1 MTIPIYIRCFIT
13 LAFVA
18 LIIILSVTPGESET
32 SDSIFV
38 WLVAITPSL
47 LQKFLHVSC
56 YAVLTFLIVWSLELF
71 GSMLLR
77 SGLAFILAVGLGT
90 ALEWFQT
97 MVPGRFGTLGD
108 ILLNG
113 LGALA
118 GLILAGLL
126 L

>member
-1 MTIPIYIRCFIT
+1 MTVPVFFRCFIT
-13 LAFVA
+13 LAFA
-18 LIIILSVTPGESET
+18 SLIIILSVTPDKSET
-32 SDSIFV
+32 DDSIFV
-38 WLVAITPSL
+38 WLVATTPSL
-47 LQKFLHVSC
+47 LQNFLHVSC

-77 SGLAFILAVGLGT
+77 LGLALILAVGLG
-90 ALEWFQT
+90 AAMEWYQT

-108 ILLNG
+108 NLLNG